1 MSLIVIMLVM
11 LMLMMSL
18 MWIISNHERDV
29 TELGQM
35 SEKAKVV
42 AEACLVLKI
51 K

>member
-1 MSLIVIMLVM
+1 MLACVNMLVM
-11 LMLMMSL
+11 LML
-18 MWIISNHERDV
+18 ISNHERDV

>member
-1 MSLIVIMLVM
+1 MIVIMLVM
-11 LMLMMSL
+11 LMRSL
-18 MWIISNHERDV
+18 MSMRLISNHERDV

-35 SEKAKVV
+35 SEKAEVV

>member
-1 MSLIVIMLVM
+1 MSLIVLMLVM
-11 LMLMMSL
+11 LML
-18 MWIISNHERDV
+18 ISNHERDV

-42 AEACLVLKI
+42 AEACLVLMI